1 MYPRNTTCLELV
13 FNRFETAIA
22 WSFLSKSS
30 LKEMENTLRYLHFS
44 SESLCYDTVN
54 HKSIWYHFCCSVLE
68 SMKVHRKLIDSKLSL
83 HLIKATWPW

>member
-30 LKEMENTLRYLHFS
+30 LKEMEKTLTCIHFS
-44 SESLCYDTVN
+44 SESLCYNMVN
-54 HKSIWYHFCCSVLE
+54 HKRICYLLYCSVLE
-68 SMKVHRKLIDSKLSL
+68 ESMEVYRKLANSK
-83 HLIKATWPW
+83 

>member
-30 LKEMENTLRYLHFS
+30 LKKMEKTLPYIHFT
-44 SESLCYDTVN
+44 SESLCCNIVN
-54 HKSIWYHFCCSVLE
+54 HKRIWYLFYCSVLQ
-68 SMKVHRKLIDSKLSL
+68 STKVYRKLTDSK
-83 HLIKATWPW
+83 